1 MLVTIRQTKS
11 RGQNLFQ
18 VEEQGQ
24 LLFQAQT
31 PWADLRLPLEAEKMR
46 RLTFSDA
53 QGQPLYHTSYQ
64 LLDNALRSLT
74 KYKFLL
80 GTSAKVEEYQ
90 VLDETSQQQGSFY
103 TRIDGLLT
111 SQLTIC
117 YGEEQYDCYPRFIG
131 KIYVVSIFQEGRQI
145 AQITKPL
152 DTWDLLDIYYLHL
165 LEGYRHLLPILSFF
179 TIYLDAVS
187 FTQPGRAAKYS
198 MEKRRAYSFNKN
210 NDKYDPH
217 WIAQA
222 FGPEAQEELD
232 RLLREHPEK
241 NPQNA
246 AGFKRSWKWAAI
258 IAGSL
263 LLLSAGAIW
272 AFFTFFSPTPLL
284 PQEFVQQMEEEGYL
298 LSQPILTYTGTEEA
312 WEANKDGCYVQ
323 FFSFSEEDQARSAF
337 VLLQSNWDQAEGT
350 IQSRSSSSSQH
361 TQRES
366 FVYKDIFYVYSRI
379 ENTLLLSAAPLSQKE
394 LLQDTVKDL
403 GY

>member
-11 RGQNLFQ
+11 SGQNLFQ

-90 VLDETSQQQGSFY
+90 VLDEAGEQQGSFY
-103 TRIDGLLT
+103 TQIDGLLT

-117 YGEEQYDCYPRFIG
+117 YGEEQYDCYPRFMG
-131 KIYVVSIFQEGRQI
+131 KIYVASIFRDGRQI

-179 TIYLDAVS
+179 TIYIDAVS
-187 FTQPGRAAKYS
+187 FTQPGQAAKYS

-246 AGFKRSWKWAAI
+246 AGFKRAWKWAAI

-284 PQEFVQQMEEEGYL
+284 PQEFAQQMEKEGYL

-312 WEANKDGCYVQ
+312 WEASKDGCYVQ
-323 FFSFSEEDQARSAF
+323 FFSFSEEGQARSAF
-337 VLLQSNWDQAEGT
+337 VLLQSNWDKAEGT

>member
-1 MLVTIRQTKS
+1 MLVIIRQTKS

-31 PWADLRLPLEAEKMR
+31 PWADLRLPLEAENMR

-80 GTSAKVEEYQ
+80 GASAQVEEYEI
-90 VLDETSQQQGSFY
+90 LDEAGEQQGSFY
-103 TRIDGLLT
+103 TQIDGLLT

-117 YGEEQYDCYPRFIG
+117 YGEEQYDCYPRFMG
-131 KIYVVSIFQEGRQI
+131 KIYVVSIFRDGRQI

-165 LEGYRHLLPILSFF
+165 LENCRHLLPILSFF
-179 TIYLDAVS
+179 TIYIDALS
-187 FTQPGRAAKYS
+187 FAQPGRAAKYS
-198 MEKRRAYSFNKN
+198 VEKRRAYSFNKN

-232 RLLREHPEK
+232 HLLREHPEK

-246 AGFKRSWKWAAI
+246 AGFKRAWKWAAI

-284 PQEFVQQMEEEGYL
+284 PQEFAQQMEEEGYL

-312 WEANKDGCYVQ
+312 WEASRDGCYVR
-323 FFSFSEEDQARSAF
+323 FFSFSLEDQARSAF
-337 VLLQSNWDQAEGT
+337 VLLQSNWDKAEGT

>member
-90 VLDETSQQQGSFY
+90 VLDETGQQQGSFY
-103 TRIDGLLT
+103 TQIDGLLT

-117 YGEEQYDCYPRFIG
+117 YGEEQYDCYHRALG

-179 TIYLDAVS
+179 TIYIDAVS

-246 AGFKRSWKWAAI
+246 AGFKRAWKWAAI

-284 PQEFVQQMEEEGYL
+284 PQEFAQQMEKEGYL

-312 WEANKDGCYVQ
+312 WEASKDGCYVQ

-337 VLLQSNWDQAEGT
+337 VLLKSNWDEAEGT

-366 FVYKDIFYVYSRI
+366 FVYEDIFYVYSRI
-379 ENTLLLSAAPLSQKE
+379 ENTLLLSAAPLSQKD

>member
-11 RGQNLFQ
+11 SGQNLFQ
-18 VEEQGQ
+18 VEERGQ

-31 PWADLRLPLEAEKMR
+31 PWADLRLPLEAENMR

-53 QGQPLYHTSYQ
+53 QGRPLYHTSYR
-64 LLDNALRSLT
+64 LLDNVLHSLT

-80 GTSAKVEEYQ
+80 GASAQVEEYEI
-90 VLDETSQQQGSFY
+90 LDEAGRQQGSFY
-103 TRIDGLLT
+103 TQIDGIFT

-165 LEGYRHLLPILSFF
+165 LENCRHLLPILSFF
-179 TIYLDAVS
+179 TIYIDAVS

-246 AGFKRSWKWAAI
+246 AGFKRAWKWAAI

-284 PQEFVQQMEEEGYL
+284 PQEFAQQMEEEGYL

-312 WEANKDGCYVQ
+312 WEASKYGCYVQ
-323 FFSFSEEDQARSAF
+323 FFSFSEEGQARSAF
-337 VLLQSNWDQAEGT
+337 VLLQSNWDKAEGT

-366 FVYKDIFYVYSRI
+366 FVYEDIFYVYSRI
-379 ENTLLLSAAPLSQKE
+379 ENTLLLSAAPLSQKD

>member
-53 QGQPLYHTSYQ
+53 QDQPLYHTSYQ

-90 VLDETSQQQGSFY
+90 VLDETGQQQGSFY
-103 TRIDGLLT
+103 TQIDGLLT

-179 TIYLDAVS
+179 TIYIDAVS

-222 FGPEAQEELD
+222 FGPEAQRELD
-232 RLLREHPEK
+232 HLLQEHPER
-241 NPQNA
+241 NPRSA
-246 AGFKRSWKWAAI
+246 AGLKRAWKWAAI

-284 PQEFVQQMEEEGYL
+284 PQEFAQQMEEEGYL

-312 WEANKDGCYVQ
+312 WEASKDGCYVQ
-323 FFSFSEEDQARSAF
+323 FFSFSLEDQARSAF
-337 VLLQSNWDQAEGT
+337 VLLKSNWDQAEGT

>member
-18 VEEQGQ
+18 VGEQGQ

-31 PWADLRLPLEAEKMR
+31 PWADLRLPLKAEKMR

-90 VLDETSQQQGSFY
+90 VLNETGQQQGSFY

-117 YGEEQYDCYPRFIG
+117 YGEEQYDCYHRALG

-379 ENTLLLSAAPLSQKE
+379 ANTLLLSAAPLSQKE

>member
-1 MLVTIRQTKS
+1 MLVIIRQTKS

-90 VLDETSQQQGSFY
+90 VLDEAGEQQGSFY
-103 TRIDGLLT
+103 TQIDGVLT

-179 TIYLDAVS
+179 TIYIDAVS

>member
-18 VEEQGQ
+18 VEERGQ

-31 PWADLRLPLEAEKMR
+31 PWADLRLPLEAENMR

-53 QGQPLYHTSYQ
+53 QGRPLYHTSYR
-64 LLDNALRSLT
+64 LLDNVLHSLT

-80 GTSAKVEEYQ
+80 GASAQVEEYEI
-90 VLDETSQQQGSFY
+90 LDEAGRQQGSFY
-103 TRIDGLLT
+103 TQIDGIFT

-131 KIYVVSIFQEGRQI
+131 KIYVVSIFRDGRQI

-165 LEGYRHLLPILSFF
+165 LENCRHLLPILSFF
-179 TIYLDAVS
+179 TIYIDALS
-187 FTQPGRAAKYS
+187 FAQPGRAVKYS
-198 MEKRRAYSFNKN
+198 VEKRRAYSFNKN

-222 FGPEAQEELD
+222 FGPEAQRELD
-232 RLLREHPEK
+232 HLLQEHPER
-241 NPQNA
+241 NPRSA
-246 AGFKRSWKWAAI
+246 AGLKRAWKWAAI
-258 IAGSL
+258 IAGAL

-284 PQEFVQQMEEEGYL
+284 PQEFAQQMEKEGYL

-312 WEANKDGCYVQ
+312 WEASKDGCYVQ

-337 VLLQSNWDQAEGT
+337 VLLKSNWDQAEGT

>member
-53 QGQPLYHTSYQ
+53 QDQPLYHTSYQ

-90 VLDETSQQQGSFY
+90 VLDETGQQQGSFY
-103 TRIDGLLT
+103 TQIDGLLT

-179 TIYLDAVS
+179 TIYIDAVS

-222 FGPEAQEELD
+222 FVPEAQRELD
-232 RLLREHPEK
+232 HLLQEHPER
-241 NPQNA
+241 NPRSA
-246 AGFKRSWKWAAI
+246 AGLKRAWKWAAI

-284 PQEFVQQMEEEGYL
+284 PQEFAQQMEEEGYL

-312 WEANKDGCYVQ
+312 WEASKDGCYVQ
-323 FFSFSEEDQARSAF
+323 FFSFSLEDQARSAF
-337 VLLQSNWDQAEGT
+337 VLLKSNWDQAEGT

>member
-11 RGQNLFQ
+11 SGQNLFQ
-18 VEEQGQ
+18 VGEQGQ

-31 PWADLRLPLEAEKMR
+31 PWADLRLPLKAEKMR

-90 VLDETSQQQGSFY
+90 VLDETGQQQGSFY

-337 VLLQSNWDQAEGT
+337 VLLQSNWDKAEGT

>member
-11 RGQNLFQ
+11 SGQNLFQ
-18 VEEQGQ
+18 VEERGQ

-31 PWADLRLPLEAEKMR
+31 PWADLRLPLEAENMR

-53 QGQPLYHTSYQ
+53 QGRPLYHTSYR
-64 LLDNALRSLT
+64 LLDNVLHSLT

-80 GTSAKVEEYQ
+80 GASAQVEEYEI
-90 VLDETSQQQGSFY
+90 LDEAGRQQGSFY
-103 TRIDGLLT
+103 TQIDGIFT

-165 LEGYRHLLPILSFF
+165 LENCRHLLPILSFF
-179 TIYLDAVS
+179 TIYIDAVS

-246 AGFKRSWKWAAI
+246 AGFKRAWKWAAI

-284 PQEFVQQMEEEGYL
+284 PQEFAQQMEEEGYL

-312 WEANKDGCYVQ
+312 WEASKDGCYVQ

-366 FVYKDIFYVYSRI
+366 FVYEDIFYVYSRI
-379 ENTLLLSAAPLSQKE
+379 ENTLLLSAAPLSQKD

>member
-18 VEEQGQ
+18 VEERGQ

-31 PWADLRLPLEAEKMR
+31 PWADLRLPLEAENMR

-53 QGQPLYHTSYQ
+53 QGRPLYHTSYR
-64 LLDNALRSLT
+64 LLDNVLHSLT

-80 GTSAKVEEYQ
+80 GASAQVEEYEI
-90 VLDETSQQQGSFY
+90 LDEDGRQQGSFY
-103 TRIDGLLT
+103 TQIDGIFA

-117 YGEEQYDCYPRFIG
+117 YGEEQYDCYPRFMG
-131 KIYVVSIFQEGRQI
+131 KIYVVSIFRDGRQI

-165 LEGYRHLLPILSFF
+165 LENCRHLLPILSFF
-179 TIYLDAVS
+179 TIYIDALS
-187 FTQPGRAAKYS
+187 FAQPGRAVKYS
-198 MEKRRAYSFNKN
+198 VEKRRAYSFNKN

-232 RLLREHPEK
+232 HLLREHPEK

-246 AGFKRSWKWAAI
+246 AGFKRAWKWAAI

-284 PQEFVQQMEEEGYL
+284 PQEFAQQMEEEGYL
-298 LSQPILTYTGTEEA
+298 LSQPILIYTGTEEA
-312 WEANKDGCYVQ
+312 WEASKDGCYVQ

-337 VLLQSNWDQAEGT
+337 VLLKSNWDEAEGT

-366 FVYKDIFYVYSRI
+366 FVYEDIFYVYSRI

>member
-11 RGQNLFQ
+11 SGQNLFQ

-90 VLDETSQQQGSFY
+90 VLDETGQQQGSFY
-103 TRIDGLLT
+103 TQIDGVLT

-117 YGEEQYDCYPRFIG
+117 YGEEQYDCYHRALG

-179 TIYLDAVS
+179 TIYIDAVS

-241 NPQNA
+241 DPQNA
-246 AGFKRSWKWAAI
+246 AGFKRAWKWAAI

-284 PQEFVQQMEEEGYL
+284 PQEFAQQMEEEGYL

-312 WEANKDGCYVQ
+312 WEASKDGCYVQ
-323 FFSFSEEDQARSAF
+323 FFSFSEEGQARSAF
-337 VLLQSNWDQAEGT
+337 VLLQSNWDKAEGT
-350 IQSRSSSSSQH
+350 IQSRSSSSSKH

-366 FVYKDIFYVYSRI
+366 FVYEDIFYVYSRI

>member
-11 RGQNLFQ
+11 SGQNLFQ

-90 VLDETSQQQGSFY
+90 VLDESGEQQGSFF
-103 TRIDGLLT
+103 TQIDGLLT

-117 YGEEQYDCYPRFIG
+117 YGEEQYDCYHRALG

-145 AQITKPL
+145 AQLTKPL

-187 FTQPGRAAKYS
+187 FTQPGQAVKYS

-210 NDKYDPH
+210 NDKYDPL

-222 FGPEAQEELD
+222 FGPKAQEELD

-241 NPQNA
+241 NPQSA
-246 AGFKRSWKWAAI
+246 AGFKRAWKWAAI
-258 IAGSL
+258 IAGAL

-284 PQEFVQQMEEEGYL
+284 PQEFAQRMEEKGYL
-298 LSQPILTYTGTEEA
+298 LSQPILEYTGTEEA
-312 WEANKDGCYVQ
+312 WEASKDGCYVQ
-323 FFSFSEEDQARSAF
+323 FFAFSEEDQARSAF
-337 VLLQSNWDQAEGT
+337 VLVKSELEKIQSN
-350 IQSRSSSSSQH
+350 IHSQSSMSSDH
-361 TQRES
+361 AQREA
-366 FVYKDIFYVYSRI
+366 FICEDRFYAFSRI
-379 ENTLLLSAAPLSQKE
+379 EDTLVLCAVPLSQKE
-394 LLQDTVKDL
+394 LAQDTLKEL

>member
-31 PWADLRLPLEAEKMR
+31 PWADLRLPLEAENMR

-80 GTSAKVEEYQ
+80 GASAQVEEYEI
-90 VLDETSQQQGSFY
+90 LDEAGEQQGSFY
-103 TRIDGLLT
+103 TQIDGLLT

-117 YGEEQYDCYPRFIG
+117 YGEEQYDCYPRFMG
-131 KIYVVSIFQEGRQI
+131 KIYVVSIFRDGRQI

-165 LEGYRHLLPILSFF
+165 LENCRHLLPILSFF
-179 TIYLDAVS
+179 TIYIDALS
-187 FTQPGRAAKYS
+187 FAQPGRAAKYS
-198 MEKRRAYSFNKN
+198 VEKRRAYSFNKN

-246 AGFKRSWKWAAI
+246 AGFKRAWKWAAI

-284 PQEFVQQMEEEGYL
+284 PQEFAQQMEEEGYL

>member
-11 RGQNLFQ
+11 SGQNLFQ

-53 QGQPLYHTSYQ
+53 QGRPLYHTFYR

-90 VLDETSQQQGSFY
+90 VLDETGQQQGSFY
-103 TRIDGLLT
+103 TQIDGIFT

-117 YGEEQYDCYPRFIG
+117 YGEEQYDCYPRFMG
-131 KIYVVSIFQEGRQI
+131 KIYVVSIFRDGRQI

-165 LEGYRHLLPILSFF
+165 LENCRHLLPILSFF
-179 TIYLDAVS
+179 TIYIDALS
-187 FTQPGRAAKYS
+187 FAQPGRAAKYS
-198 MEKRRAYSFNKN
+198 VEKRRAYSFNKN

-222 FGPEAQEELD
+222 FGPEAQRELD
-232 RLLREHPEK
+232 HLLQEHPER
-241 NPQNA
+241 NPRSA
-246 AGFKRSWKWAAI
+246 AGLKRAWKWAAI
-258 IAGSL
+258 IAGAL
-263 LLLSAGAIW
+263 LLLATGGIW
-272 AFFTFFSPTPLL
+272 AFLLFFSPTPLL

-312 WEANKDGCYVQ
+312 WEASKDGCYVQ
-323 FFSFSEEDQARSAF
+323 FFSFSEEGQARSAF
-337 VLLQSNWDQAEGT
+337 VLLQSNWDKAEGT

>member
-1 MLVTIRQTKS
+1 MLVIIRQTKS

-31 PWADLRLPLEAEKMR
+31 PWADLRLPLEAENMR

-80 GTSAKVEEYQ
+80 GASAQVEEYEI
-90 VLDETSQQQGSFY
+90 LDEAGEQQGSFY
-103 TRIDGLLT
+103 TQIDGLLT

-117 YGEEQYDCYPRFIG
+117 YGEEQYDCYPRFMG
-131 KIYVVSIFQEGRQI
+131 KIYVVSIFRDGRQI

-165 LEGYRHLLPILSFF
+165 LENCRHLLPILSFF
-179 TIYLDAVS
+179 TIYIDALS
-187 FTQPGRAAKYS
+187 FAQPGRAAKYS
-198 MEKRRAYSFNKN
+198 VEKRRAYSFNKN

-232 RLLREHPEK
+232 HLLREHPEK

-246 AGFKRSWKWAAI
+246 AGFKRAWKWAAI

>member
-90 VLDETSQQQGSFY
+90 VLDETGQQQGSFY
-103 TRIDGLLT
+103 TQIDGLLT

-117 YGEEQYDCYPRFIG
+117 YGEEQYDCYPRSIG

-179 TIYLDAVS
+179 TIYIDAAS

-232 RLLREHPEK
+232 RLLQEHPEK

-246 AGFKRSWKWAAI
+246 AGFKRAWKWAAI

-284 PQEFVQQMEEEGYL
+284 PQEFAQQMEEEGYL

-312 WEANKDGCYVQ
+312 WEASKDGCYVQ
-323 FFSFSEEDQARSAF
+323 FFSFSEEGQARSAF
-337 VLLQSNWDQAEGT
+337 VLLQSNWDKAEGT

>member
-11 RGQNLFQ
+11 SGQNLFQ

-46 RLTFSDA
+46 RLTFSDT

-64 LLDNALRSLT
+64 LLGNALRSLT

-90 VLDETSQQQGSFY
+90 VLDEAGEQQGSFY
-103 TRIDGLLT
+103 TQIDGLLT

-117 YGEEQYDCYPRFIG
+117 YGEEQYDCYHRFIG
-131 KIYVVSIFQEGRQI
+131 KIYVVSIFRDGRQI

-179 TIYLDAVS
+179 TIYIDAVS
-187 FTQPGRAAKYS
+187 FTQPGQAAKYS

-232 RLLREHPEK
+232 HLLREHPEK

-246 AGFKRSWKWAAI
+246 AGFKRAWKWAAI

-284 PQEFVQQMEEEGYL
+284 PQEFAQQMEEEGYL

-312 WEANKDGCYVQ
+312 WEASRDGCYVR
-323 FFSFSEEDQARSAF
+323 FFSFSLEDQARSAF
-337 VLLQSNWDQAEGT
+337 TVVNSEVEKIQSN
-350 IQSRSSSSSQH
+350 IHSRSSMSSEH
-361 TQRES
+361 AQREA
-366 FVYKDIFYVYSRI
+366 FICEDRFYAFSRI
-379 ENTLLLSAAPLSQKE
+379 EDTLVLCAAPLSQKE
-394 LLQDTVKDL
+394 LAQDTLKDL